1 MLSSGEQHFLVLFFE
16 LIFNA
21 KNKQLVLIDEP
32 EISLHVSWQ
41 VNMVDR
47 LIEISNLNNNKFVLA
62 THSPSILRNHRDCV
76 IPTGYDED
84 GNNE

>member
-1 MLSSGEQHFLVLFFE
+1 
-16 LIFNA
+16 
-21 KNKQLVLIDEP
+21 
-32 EISLHVSWQ
+32 
-41 VNMVDR
+41 MVDR